1 MSYYPI
7 ELDKSRNFKYGMRAL
22 DRIEKK
28 LKVNIAK
35 LNMEN
40 LSIEETTTLIW
51 AGLVHEDKTLTV
63 DRVMDLIDEYSNMA
77 KVTEAMNKAFEDAFS
92 GGVEQKEVAEETK
105 N

>member
-28 LKVNIAK
+28 LKTKISK
-35 LNMEN
+35 LDMEN
-40 LSIEETTTLIW
+40 LSIEETATLIW
-51 AGLVHEDKTLTV
+51 AGLVHEDKNLTV
-63 DRVMDLIDEYSNMA
+63 ERVMDLIDEHSNMA
-77 KVTEAMNKAFEDAFS
+77 KVAEVMNEAFS
-92 GGVEQKEVAEETK
+92 GAFGIGEASTEETEEK

>member
-92 GGVEQKEVAEETK
+92 GGVEPTEVAEETK

>member
-28 LKVNIAK
+28 LKTKISK
-35 LNMEN
+35 IDMED

-51 AGLVHEDKTLTV
+51 AGLVHEDRALTV
-63 DRVMDLIDEYSNMA
+63 DKVMDLIDEYSSMS
-77 KVTEAMNKAFEDAFS
+77 KVAEVMMEAFS
-92 GGVEQKEVAEETK
+92 GAFGIGEASTEETEVK